1 MRDSMVD
8 TIIVSGGNIQ
18 KGFALDF
25 LRESLKGGGGRRPC
39 LIAADKGLEFLV
51 ETQIFPDSVIGD
63 FDSLS
68 AEGKEYL
75 KQARDLEIRR
85 LRPEKDDSDTQSA
98 VCLAVEKG
106 AREILLL
113 GATGSRLDH
122 MLANIGLLAMG
133 KERGVHISIADANNY
148 MMLAED
154 GMVLEKEQQFG
165 KYVSFFPLGEEVTG
179 LTLEGFKY
187 PLHGHHLKASDSGL
201 TVSNEIIARKAKV
214 TFDKGTL
221 LMVMSRD

>member
-1 MRDSMVD
+1 M
-8 TIIVSGGNIQ
+8 
-18 KGFALDF
+18 
-25 LRESLKGGGGRRPC
+25 
-39 LIAADKGLEFLV
+39 
-51 ETQIFPDSVIGD
+51 
-63 FDSLS
+63 
-68 AEGKEYL
+68 
-75 KQARDLEIRR
+75 EIRR

-165 KYVSFFPLGEEVTG
+165 KYVFFPSGRRGDGTYSGRIQVSASRPSSESLGQRTDG
-179 LTLEGFKY
+179 QQ
-187 PLHGHHLKASDSGL
+187 
-201 TVSNEIIARKAKV
+201 
-214 TFDKGTL
+214 
-221 LMVMSRD
+221 